1 MPSCHP
7 LRKGQAHG
15 MLVVAGIITLAP
27 EHCQMPNSMV
37 LWNKSKLQH
46 CHAFLQGKHC
56 MLELKKLSPKMLIL
70 KLGYKLC
77 VHTQYKNVKLKLG
90 YKLCMRTQSKNVKLE
105 LGYKCMLYPFTCIYA
120 FRSHH
125 KLYLSDKTNPSLF
138 VAQLLWQ
145 ARYYSLFLP

>member
-7 LRKGQAHG
+7 LRNGQAHG

-46 CHAFLQGKHC
+46 CHAFLQDKHC

-77 VHTQYKNVKLKLG
+77 VHTQSKNVKLKLG
-90 YKLCMRTQSKNVKLE
+90 YKLCMHTQSKNVKLE
-105 LGYKCMLYPFTCIYA
+105 LGYKCMSYPFTSVYA

-125 KLYLSDKTNPSLF
+125 KLYPMKTNPLLF

-145 ARYYSLFLP
+145 AQYHSLFLP